1 MQKPTRAQVL
11 ALCAQAIEQRRQA
24 AQAAMDAA
32 QQAANQEE
40 KSSAGDKYETGRAMA
55 QNARD
60 QAARQLAEAHELAA
74 TLGRL
79 PAPAQPQADARPGT
93 VVYTSVGVYLLGV
106 GLGRV
111 AAGPPAVFALS
122 AAAPVARLLV
132 GCQQGQTLAL
142 PTGPATVEA
151 LG

>member
-1 MQKPTRAQVL
+1 MQNPTRAQVL
-11 ALCAQAIEQRRQA
+11 ALCAQAIEQRSQA
-24 AQAAMDAA
+24 ALAAMEAA

-55 QNARD
+55 QNTRD
-60 QAARQLAEAHELAA
+60 QAARQLAEARELAT
-74 TLGRL
+74 TLARL
-79 PAPAQPQADARPGT
+79 PAPTQPQTEARPGT
-93 VVYTSVGVYLLGV
+93 VVYTSAGVYLLGV

-132 GCQQGQTLAL
+132 GCKPGQTLPL
-142 PTGPATVEA
+142 PTGPAMVEA